1 MKQMTFN
8 SLCKKLKR
16 KSSFNCNTEDLNTLI
31 GAVESLIG
39 DSAEGGITAFIK
51 ALAEEDKLISLG
63 KSVLDAILS
72 QLPEDYSG
80 RVDQMKE
87 AYGTIFF
94 TSFFDELDQQLPDNI
109 RRSIQLSLK
118 EKQSLFR
125 TTTPTGARNLDR
137 QEIVFPDIVYG
148 YTAVDKHLGTMYHS
162 MSDKL
167 QNFVKAL
174 SFQDTAEEK
183 DIRFFDE
190 VIKDLPTAAVKR
202 FHDQYLV
209 LCSKFNE
216 FYIFVQ
222 IEQETEREIK
232 YEDRYHTI
240 LSTAMHAQE
249 FAEAGLANLEK
260 IILELPTQIKEE
272 KVQEIVKELVDTYRN
287 SINHPLIETK
297 DEEEKLTYP
306 LISQAFIPQAYKLLK
321 YFGEEHLE
329 QPETWKNLTTEQ
341 DMMSFWA
348 KYCLDIG
355 SVDDI
360 LLILGEPGGGKSLLT
375 QILCA
380 RMISPSNIVI
390 RIPLRQHNMEDEIDS
405 IVCRQIEKDGDSSDP
420 IPTFKWFAEHFQSN
434 PITLLFDGYDEVMQ
448 ATGGV
453 YRNLLTKI
461 HQFQNRCKEQ
471 NRPVRVVVTSRETLI
486 DKADIPKK
494 TTVMKL
500 LEFDETRKK
509 QWINIWNE
517 KNHDALTADGIEDFS
532 LPEDNK
538 DIEDLSGQ
546 PLLLLMLAIY
556 DANFET
562 RTNALKQRN
571 SQAESLD
578 RTKLY
583 DELLRRFIRR
593 ELRKGPRGQGPSFD
607 EVDYSDQSA
616 MVDEE
621 MKKLGIAALGMF
633 VREKLSLKVQELE
646 DDMVYMKAEFIE
658 YDNKNKKILKN
669 AEAVFGSFFFIHD
682 SKTEN
687 REDETEVAF
696 EFLHKT
702 FYAFLVADLILQYL
716 INTVDKLN
724 EQRASGRWGKTNYS
738 AALDNPSPQDNAY
751 YAVLNSACLCTE
763 PEIIQMIAEWKNSK
777 LDQYFHG
784 DCSNFGEVMDQ
795 VMTDLLNR
803 HATLIRAGV
812 FMPFTE
818 KKGGLAGGRLYLQ
831 ACAVYLMN
839 MIILKILTSGQCRL
853 KFEEWSY
860 ISRFLKLNVPLSKKE
875 KPEESLGGKF
885 TRKLKIN
892 PSEEMIL
899 KFMALFQIHRKADEV
914 VLVKRTKAR
923 RFERENLQEARMD
936 VFDFV
941 QDDVTWK
948 VYRLHDANNSMDKK
962 QKYRHEL
969 HEQGFDLDFEI
980 AVAQL
985 HKVVLSPNPLSF
997 RELRDIIRDGIKYL
1011 SQGYSDV
1018 SIALNWL
1025 LCIRML
1031 VDKASWLKQPRN
1043 RKHNDLFIW
1052 EELEDI
1058 IFRQYKSE
1066 SRIILAFLEIIKKLD
1081 YGEVV
1086 TETHLLEDILLQ
1098 GALVSSD
1105 VIIALAEVIQWISPN
1120 VRRRLTA
1127 HGVGPYRDQMV
1138 WERIRLYTDT
1148 PKALAAILKLLYMT
1162 HAGLLSDPI
1171 LMEIQELWDQ
1181 YLRTSPEDL
1190 PELLQTYVQMGKLEE
1205 VKGYLQYV
1213 ERNQISM
1220 LLRRAPGALDEF
1232 LSVAQAVREDRNF
1245 SECIAHHVECD
1256 SMIEE
1261 TLVRYPR
1268 LFIRLV
1274 RHAISARRTQ
1284 ISITSWKELFFR
1296 KYDVFFHS
1304 DPEEAVCLL
1313 FLIFSKE
1320 VSLDNKNWLSRACM
1334 YSLKY
1339 YRLTLETSMNAAA
1352 RLLTLFERI
1361 NGLNNPEAIY
1371 EFEVSEIDMDRYES
1385 IAFYVMLCIN
1395 RALYIRDVADVS
1407 PLAALLKSMDSSTKA
1422 YLREYFEEKLPYLRA
1437 YSWKLA
1443 EEVTRIYGIS

>member
-16 KSSFNCNTEDLNTLI
+16 KSSFNCNAEDLNTLI

-39 DSAEGGITAFIK
+39 DSAEGSVTAFIK
-51 ALAEEDKLISLG
+51 ALAEKDKVISLG

-72 QLPEDYSG
+72 QLPVDYSG
-80 RVDQMKE
+80 RVNQMKE

-118 EKQSLFR
+118 EKQSLFH
-125 TTTPTGARNLDR
+125 TTISTGARNLDS

-148 YTAVDKHLGTMYHS
+148 YTAVDKHLETMYRS

-183 DIRFFDE
+183 DIFFFNK
-190 VIKDLPTAAVKR
+190 VIKELPTAAVKR

-216 FYIFVQ
+216 FYIFAQ

-249 FAEAGLANLEK
+249 FTEAGLANLEK

-272 KVQEIVKELVDTYRN
+272 KVQEIVKELVDTYRD

-321 YFGEEHLE
+321 YFGDEHLE

-375 QILCA
+375 KILCA

-390 RIPLRQHNMEDEIDS
+390 RIPLRQHNMEDEIES
-405 IVCRQIEKDGDSSDP
+405 IVCRQIEKDGDSSEP
-420 IPTFKWFAEHFQSN
+420 IPTFKWFAEHFQGN

-461 HQFQNRCKEQ
+461 HQFQYRCQEQ

-517 KNHDALTADGIEDFS
+517 KNHNALTADGIEDFS
-532 LPEDNK
+532 LPEENK

-562 RTNALKQRN
+562 KTNALKQRN

-593 ELRKGPRGQGPSFD
+593 ELRKGPKGQGPSFD

-646 DDMVYMKAEFIE
+646 DDMVYMKAELIE
-658 YDNKNKKILKN
+658 YDNKNKKTLKN

-702 FYAFLVADLILQYL
+702 FYEFLVADLILQYL

-738 AALDNPSPQDNAY
+738 AALDNPSPHDNAY

-803 HATLIRAGV
+803 HATLIRTGV

-839 MIILKILTSGQCRL
+839 LIILKILTSGQCRL

-860 ISRFLKLNVPLSKKE
+860 ISQFLKLNVPLSKKE
-875 KPEESLGGKF
+875 KPEESLGEKF

-899 KFMALFQIHRKADEV
+899 KFMALFQIHREADEV

-923 RFERENLQEARMD
+923 KFERENLQEARMD

-948 VYRLHDANNSMDKK
+948 VYQLHDANNPMDKK
-962 QKYRHEL
+962 QKYRHDL
-969 HEQGFDLDFEI
+969 HEQGFDLDFEMS
-980 AVAQL
+980 VAQL
-985 HKVVLSPNPLSF
+985 HKVVLSPNSLDF
-997 RELRDIIRDGIKYL
+997 LELRDVIQNGVKHLYQD
-1011 SQGYSDV
+1011 YSDV
-1018 SIALNWL
+1018 SVVLDWL
-1025 LCIRML
+1025 LCIRLL
-1031 VDKASWLKQPRN
+1031 VDKLSWLEQPRN
-1043 RKHNDLFIW
+1043 RKYDDLYPW
-1052 EELEDI
+1052 KELADI
-1058 IFRQYKSE
+1058 IFHQYISE
-1066 SRIILAFLEIIKKLD
+1066 SGIILTFLEIIKKLD
-1081 YGEVV
+1081 YGEIV
-1086 TETHLLEDILLQ
+1086 TDTRFMEDFLLQ
-1098 GALVSSD
+1098 VNPASSD
-1105 VIIALAEVIQWISPN
+1105 VIVALTEVIQQNLPN
-1120 VRRRLTA
+1120 VRRRLTS
-1127 HGVGPYRDQMV
+1127 HEIDPYRNQMI
-1138 WERIRLYTDT
+1138 WERVQLYTDT
-1148 PKALAAILKLLYMT
+1148 PKTSAAILKLLYMT
-1162 HAGLLSDPI
+1162 GEGSPSDTF
-1171 LMEIQELWDQ
+1171 LMEIQERWNQ
-1181 YLRTSPEDL
+1181 YLWISPEEL
-1190 PELLQTYVQMGKLEE
+1190 PELLQTYVQMGKLDE
-1205 VKGYLQYV
+1205 VKEFLQYV
-1213 ERNQISM
+1213 ERNQISI
-1220 LLRRAPGALDEF
+1220 LSQQALGALDEF
-1232 LSVAQAVREDRNF
+1232 LSVAQTVREDQNF
-1245 SECIAHHVECD
+1245 SECIAHHIERD
-1256 SMIEE
+1256 AMIEE
-1261 TLVRYPR
+1261 TLTRCPR
-1268 LFIRLV
+1268 LFIRLM
-1274 RHAISARRTQ
+1274 RHIISSRRTQ
-1284 ISITSWKELFFR
+1284 SIIIWEELFFR
-1296 KYDVFFHS
+1296 KYDELFHS
-1304 DPEEAVCLL
+1304 DPEEAVSLL
-1313 FLIFSKE
+1313 LLIFSKK
-1320 VSLDNKNWLSRACM
+1320 VSPENKNWLSRACM

-1339 YRLTLETSMNAAA
+1339 YRLLLETSVNTAAL
-1352 RLLTLFERI
+1352 LLTLFEKI
-1361 NGLNNPEAIY
+1361 NRLNNLEDIH
-1371 EFEVSEIDMDRYES
+1371 EFEISEINMDRYEL

-1395 RALYIRDVADVS
+1395 RALYIRDVADIP
-1407 PLAALLKSMDSSTKA
+1407 PLTALLNSMDSSTKA
-1422 YLREYFEEKLPYLRA
+1422 YLEKYFEEKFPYLRA
-1437 YSWKLA
+1437 YSRQLA
-1443 EEVTRIYGIS
+1443 AEVTRIYGIS